1 MTIREYL
8 RAQSMDEALTAA
20 AGRRNAVLGGGTW
33 LRLENRAV
41 ETAVDLSGLKLD
53 TIEET
58 ADAWILGAMV
68 TLRAMEKHEGLN
80 AATHGLCAQCVSHIV
95 GVQFRA
101 CATVGG
107 SVWGRFGFSEVLTAF
122 MALDADVELAR
133 GGWIRVEDFARMKP
147 DDDILLHVRVKKDA
161 LGAGMHSLRAQET
174 DFPILAV
181 AAVRRADGLRLCVG
195 ARPGR
200 AACVSGTDAKTL
212 IARAQEELIYDTNAR
227 ASAAYRRHLAG
238 VLSRRA
244 LEEACQ

>member
-8 RAQSMDEALTAA
+8 RAGSVEEALEAA
-20 AGRRNAVLGGGTW
+20 KGKRNVVLGGGTW
-33 LRLENRAV
+33 LRLEDRAAA
-41 ETAVDLSGLKLD
+41 TAIDLSGLGLD

-58 ADAWILGAMV
+58 QDAFSIGAMV
-68 TLRAMEKHEGLN
+68 TLRAMEKHPGLQE
-80 AATHGLCAQCVSHIV
+80 ATHGLCAASVSHIV

-107 SVWGRFGFSEVLTAF
+107 SVWGRFGFSEVLTAL
-122 MALDADVELAR
+122 MALGARVELAR
-133 GGWIRVEDFARMKP
+133 GGELPIERFACMKP
-147 DDDILLHVRVKKDA
+147 DDDILLRVIVPKGV
-161 LGAGMHSLRAQET
+161 LGAAMQSLRAQET
-174 DFPILAV
+174 DFPILTA

-200 AACVSGTDAKTL
+200 AACLAGDDAQTL
-212 IARAQEELIYDTNAR
+212 ITRAQTELTYDDNAR

-244 LEEACQ
+244 LEEACK